1 MLKDN
6 IHCLLNRNFVKK
18 LKQMAVENDMSMIT
32 LSKELSKHE
41 KPFKQLF
48 KKDDKKNY
56 WIKI

>member
-6 IHCLLNRNFVKK
+6 IQVVLNKDFVKK
-18 LKQMAVENDMSMIT
+18 FKEMAVQNDMSMIT

-41 KPFKQLF
+41 NHFGRLC